1 MRVSLIC
8 LARRGGMV
16 HFHGEL
22 VSALAELI
30 PTVAITAKT
39 AVSFHDST
47 KAIRLN
53 VNTGAGAFGT
63 FFYAI
68 NPLTWFRIFQ
78 ALKESNADVFHLVA
92 PHEWNLI
99 LGFLIKLLRKP
110 LIYTV
115 HDPEHHLGA
124 PLYIRILEN
133 IFRRMPDGFIVLSK
147 LARQE
152 LQSMGFPA
160 DRVFYVPIAAYSH
173 FSKMH
178 RPEARPE
185 KAILFFGRIEPY
197 KGLDLLLKAMS
208 EVFVEF
214 PDWKLILAGAGD
226 LSRYR
231 SYLNSSQIEV
241 INRYISDEDV
251 AGLMLRSRFVV
262 LPYTEATQ
270 SGVVP
275 IAYAFGRPVIATN
288 VGSLSEM
295 VLDGKTGLIVS
306 PADPVALASAIKRL
320 TLDQELCEEMGRT
333 AYKMSREDWSPGG
346 NARAHLEVYSIV
358 GRRYERLN

>member
-1 MRVSLIC
+1 
-8 LARRGGMV
+8 
-16 HFHGEL
+16 
-22 VSALAELI
+22 
-30 PTVAITAKT
+30 
-39 AVSFHDST
+39 
-47 KAIRLN
+47 
-53 VNTGAGAFGT
+53 
-63 FFYAI
+63 
-68 NPLTWFRIFQ
+68 
-78 ALKESNADVFHLVA
+78 
-92 PHEWNLI
+92 
-99 LGFLIKLLRKP
+99 
-110 LIYTV
+110 
-115 HDPEHHLGA
+115 
-124 PLYIRILEN
+124 
-133 IFRRMPDGFIVLSK
+133 
-147 LARQE
+147 
-152 LQSMGFPA
+152 MGFPA

-208 EVFVEF
+208 EVFLEF